1 MIVVSITGI
10 LAAGALPQYQNY
22 ATKSKFAEVEGCR
35 TLCDTSAKIEYSA
48 PVSPNTV
55 SIAITAPTEV
65 VTGTASDNIA
75 RAGAAYTT
83 TPALTA
89 GLISCVLSGAF
100 TSSSPVVC

>member
-1 MIVVSITGI
+1 MIVISITGI

-48 PVSPNTV
+48 PVSPNTA

-65 VTGTASDNIA
+65 VTGTASANIA
-75 RAGAAYTT
+75 RAAYTT